1 MSDNNIGYAVCVHG
15 SKPRFF
21 TGLMQG
27 APVLSTKGEDMH
39 VFPTA
44 SAAEVMR
51 LLVEER
57 TGKHAEVIEVMEGV
71 RIDG

>member
-1 MSDNNIGYAVCVHG
+1 MTNAIGYAVCVPG
-15 SKPRFF
+15 RKPRFLA
-21 TGLMQG
+21 GLMQG
-27 APVLSTKGEDMH
+27 DPVLSTKGEDMH

-57 TGKHAEVIEVMEGV
+57 MHKRAEVIEVMEEV
-71 RIDG
+71 QNDG

>member
-1 MSDNNIGYAVCVHG
+1 MTDNIVGYTVCVHG
-15 SKPRFF
+15 SKPRFLA
-21 TGLMQG
+21 GLMQG

-57 TGKHAEVIEVMEGV
+57 MHQRAEVIEVMEGV
-71 RIDG
+71 RVDG

>member
-1 MSDNNIGYAVCVHG
+1 MTDNIVGYAVCVHG

-27 APVLSTKGEDMH
+27 EPVLSTKGEDMH

-44 SAAEVMR
+44 SAAEV
-51 LLVEER
+51 
-57 TGKHAEVIEVMEGV
+57 HAAVGGGAHAPACGGY
-71 RIDG
+71 RGHGGGAD

>member
-1 MSDNNIGYAVCVHG
+1 MTDGIIGYAVCVHG

-21 TGLMQG
+21 AGLMQG
-27 APVLSTKGEDMH
+27 EPVLSTKGEDMH

-57 TGKHAEVIEVMEGV
+57 TGMHAEAIEVMEGV
-71 RIDG
+71 RVDG